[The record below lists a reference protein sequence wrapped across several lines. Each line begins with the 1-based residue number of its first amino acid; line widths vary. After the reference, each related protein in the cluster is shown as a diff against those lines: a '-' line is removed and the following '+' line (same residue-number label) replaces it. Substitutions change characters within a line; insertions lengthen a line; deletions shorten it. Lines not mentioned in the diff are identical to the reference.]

1 MRNALIILIMVVLVP
16 LTGLAD
22 DWPQWRGPARDGVWR
37 ESGILEKF
45 PQNGLQ
51 IRWRDPVGA
60 GYSSPTVAEGRVFVI
75 GRQVSEP
82 PPKTS
87 NAFLRVHIPGDEQI
101 LCFNEADGRKI
112 WEQKYPSNYT
122 MSYNAGP
129 RAAPAV
135 DGNRLYTLGGE
146 GDLQCR
152 DVSDGKLIWQKH
164 LDHTPM
170 WGFAASPL
178 IDGDHLIV
186 IGADPD
192 GIALA
197 LDKNTG
203 GQIWKALPAKEPGYS
218 SPIIIEAGGSRQLIV
233 WHPAALNSLD
243 PQTGKLLWSEPF
255 TVTSGMSIA
264 TPVFAGNL
272 LFVTCFYNG
281 SMMMRLDPSQPTA
294 KLLWKIGGK
303 NERKT
308 EALHAVMCTPIIR
321 EGHIYGVC
329 SYGQLRCLD
338 ALSGKRIWET
348 FDATTGDQGTIRWAN
363 AFITPNGD
371 RYFLFN
377 ESGDLIM
384 GRLSVKGFEQISKAH
399 LIDPTNVDPGRAVV
413 WCQPA
418 YADRSI
424 FVRNDREIVC
434 ASLSR

>member
-1 MRNALIILIMVVLVP
+1 
-16 LTGLAD
+16 
-22 DWPQWRGPARDGVWR
+22 
-37 ESGILEKF
+37 
-45 PQNGLQ
+45 
-51 IRWRDPVGA
+51 
-60 GYSSPTVAEGRVFVI
+60 
-75 GRQVSEP
+75 
-82 PPKTS
+82 
-87 NAFLRVHIPGDEQI
+87 
-101 LCFNEADGRKI
+101 
-112 WEQKYPSNYT
+112 
-122 MSYNAGP
+122 
-129 RAAPAV
+129 
-135 DGNRLYTLGGE
+135 
-146 GDLQCR
+146 
-152 DVSDGKLIWQKH
+152 
-164 LDHTPM
+164 
-170 WGFAASPL
+170 
-178 IDGDHLIV
+178 
-186 IGADPD
+186 
-192 GIALA
+192 
-197 LDKNTG
+197 
-203 GQIWKALPAKEPGYS
+203 
-218 SPIIIEAGGSRQLIV
+218 
-233 WHPAALNSLD
+233 
-243 PQTGKLLWSEPF
+243 
-255 TVTSGMSIA
+255 MSIA
-264 TPVFAGNL
+264 TPVQAGNL